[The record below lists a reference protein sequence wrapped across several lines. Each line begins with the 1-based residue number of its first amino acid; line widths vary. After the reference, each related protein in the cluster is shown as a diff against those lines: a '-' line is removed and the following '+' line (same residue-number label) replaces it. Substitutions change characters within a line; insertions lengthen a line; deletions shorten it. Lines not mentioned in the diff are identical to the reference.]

1 MLNTNRWLDIAIFT
15 LSEKIKI
22 GDTFLEEGIQ
32 QLYRIENIY
41 FFSKIG
47 ESPYTQISIN
57 YNNEVVKAIF
67 SKSFIYN

>member
-22 GDTFLEEGIQ
+22 GDTFLEEGIH